1 MTWDWGVSF
10 CLMIWES
17 GTLKLDAEKM
27 DDLGSRI
34 LKVVRQPLSEYGA
47 NLQALGQRLET
58 FWCNKTELSQVL
70 RTGTHCR

>member
-1 MTWDWGVSF
+1 M
-10 CLMIWES
+10 
-17 GTLKLDAEKM
+17 DAEKM

-34 LKVVRQPLSEYGA
+34 LKVVRQPLREYGA